1 MAKKDEL
8 PQDLTDRIAK
18 EENEQDRNMI
28 VEPAKKVYNTIKNST
43 VVDELSRGVKRI
55 GQDLGITK
63 DENQYE
69 DKARMG
75 SIRQAV
81 RNAQA
86 IESGRQALRDKEANN
101 KKTGGKISS
110 YKSGGSVSSAS
121 KRADGCAIR
130 GKTRA

>member
-18 EENEQDRNMI
+18 EENAQDRNMI
-28 VEPAKKVYNTIKNST
+28 VEPAKKIYNAIKNST
-43 VVDELSRGVKRI
+43 VVDELSRGAKRI
-55 GQDLGITK
+55 GQDLGIAK

-69 DKARMG
+69 DKARMD

-81 RNAQA
+81 KNEQA
-86 IESGRQALRDKEANN
+86 IEGARQVLRNKEVNN
-101 KKTGGKISS
+101 KKAGGKISS
-110 YKSGGSVSSAS
+110 ASS
-121 KRADGCAIR
+121 RADGCAIR

>member
-18 EENEQDRNMI
+18 EENAQDRNII
-28 VEPAKKVYNTIKNST
+28 VEPAKKIYNAIKNST
-43 VVDELSRGVKRI
+43 VVDELSRGAKRI
-55 GQDLGITK
+55 GQDLGIAK

-81 RNAQA
+81 RNEQA
-86 IESGRQALRDKEANN
+86 IEGGRQALRNKAKKE
-101 KKTGGKISS
+101 SE
-110 YKSGGSVSSAS
+110 YKSGGKVSSAS

-130 GKTRA
+130 GKTKA